1 MSHVF
6 LLVSTGSGAGL
17 TTISL
22 GMVRALD
29 QLGIRSGFCKPV
41 AQFHDGDMGPE
52 RSTQLIKS
60 MTTIMPPTPIG
71 LSRVKSML
79 GADQEDLLMEEVI
92 QLYHQSS
99 AHADVVIVEGLVAD
113 GHAGYA
119 TRLNTAIARALDAEV
134 LLVAKPEDDLEKY
147 IDMAAH
153 VFGDANETALMGMII
168 NKVGMPEHDPSNLSE
183 AALPGPSTEDATCP
197 TRMMQQRLADNP
209 FHLVACIPWQPDL
222 IAPRT
227 RDIANYLH
235 AEVLYAGEM
244 HHRRVQHIELCARTL
259 VNTLSVYQAHTL
271 LIFPGDRDDVFV
283 TACMAAMNGVALAG
297 ILLTGGLK
305 PSKAVMQLCAQA
317 FQTGIPLLLV
327 PQSSFHTAAKVA
339 AMPAE
344 VAIDDLDLIDQAMDH
359 VANHLDSAWLQQRCA
374 IERKPRLSPAA
385 FRYQLIQ
392 QAARQQRVIVLPEGD
407 EPRTV
412 MAAQQCQ
419 QRGIAHC
426 ILLGHPDKIHQL
438 ATSQGIELDEG
449 VEIIN
454 PDLVRQRYVEAMVA
468 LRQHRG
474 MSSQMAEDQLQDRV
488 VLGTMML
495 ALGEVDGLVSG
506 ASHTTANTVRPAFQ
520 LIGTHA
526 DARLVSSIFFMCLPD
541 QVVVYG
547 DCAINPDPDAE
558 QLADI
563 AIQSADSARRFG
575 LEPRVAMISYSTGE
589 SGAGS
594 DVEKVRLAT
603 QIVRQQRPDM
613 LIDGPLQYDAATIVS
628 VGKSKAP
635 DSPVAGKANV
645 LIFPDLNTGNTT
657 YKAVQRSAHVVSIG
671 PMLQGLKKPVNDLS
685 RGALVEDIVYTIAL
699 TCIQA
704 ADEQLI

>member
-71 LSRVKSML
+71 LSRVKAML
-79 GADQEDLLMEEVI
+79 GANQEDLLMEEVI
-92 QLYHQSS
+92 QLYQQSS

-119 TRLNTAIARALDAEV
+119 TRLNTSIARALDAEV

-183 AALPGPSTEDATCP
+183 AALPCPSTEDATCP

-244 HHRRVQHIELCARTL
+244 HHRRVQRIELCARTL

-305 PSKAVMQLCAQA
+305 PSPAVMQLCAQA

-438 ATSQGIELDEG
+438 ATSQGIELDAG
-449 VEIIN
+449 IEIIN

-474 MSSQMAEDQLQDRV
+474 MSSQMAEDQLQDPV

-526 DARLVSSIFFMCLPD
+526 DAQLVSSIFFMCLPD

-547 DCAINPDPDAE
+547 DCAINPDPNAE

-594 DVEKVRLAT
+594 DVEKVRQAT
-603 QIVRQQRPDM
+603 YSVRQRRPDL

-635 DSPVAGKANV
+635 DSPVAGNANV

>member
-71 LSRVKSML
+71 LSRVKAML

-92 QLYHQSS
+92 QLYQQSS
-99 AHADVVIVEGLVAD
+99 AHADVVIIEGLVAD

-183 AALPGPSTEDATCP
+183 AALPCPSTEDATGP

-227 RDIANYLH
+227 RDIANHLH

-244 HHRRVQHIELCARTL
+244 HHRRVQRIELCARTL

-305 PSKAVMQLCAQA
+305 PSPAVMQLCAQA
-317 FQTGIPLLLV
+317 FQTGIPVLLV

-359 VANHLDSAWLQQRCA
+359 VANHLDSTWLQQRCA

-392 QAARQQRVIVLPEGD
+392 QAACQQRVIVLPEGD

-449 VEIIN
+449 IEIIN

-520 LIGTHA
+520 LIGTHP
-526 DARLVSSIFFMCLPD
+526 DAQLVSSIFFMCLPD

-547 DCAINPDPDAE
+547 DCAINPDPNAE

-594 DVEKVRLAT
+594 DVEKVRQAT
-603 QIVRQQRPDM
+603 YSVRQRRPDL

-635 DSPVAGKANV
+635 DSPVAGNANV

-704 ADEQLI
+704 GDAK